1 MRKGQKLHLARALRR
16 EPTEVEKVM
25 WRLLRNRQF
34 ANIKFRRQYPVGPF
48 VADFACPSQRVII
61 ELDGS
66 QHAENVSDQRRD
78 AYLVRNGWR
87 VLRFWNADVME
98 NPNAVLFRIGQ
109 AIGVN
114 GIHPEAALPS
124 PGRHCRAD
132 STSPASQER

>member
-1 MRKGQKLHLARALRR
+1 MRKGQKLHFARALRR

-109 AIGVN
+109 AIGV
-114 GIHPEAALPS
+114 EWDPS
-124 PGRHCRAD
+124 
-132 STSPASQER
+132 